1 MQNIKPIVKNKK
13 EMDDI
18 LQFAKEVDRQ
28 KDNSEIENL
37 INFKLNFLDIIQ
49 SAIQNQPTVK
59 PTNLVKDIKKE
70 KLTNLEHKTI
80 DKLTISIKSLENKIS
95 TLEKK
100 FDGFTE
106 QLINRIAD
114 IEKVICIEDDGDI
127 IKIKDYSYEEAR
139 SIIEKYLQEN
149 DRSIYPSEFMI
160 KFGIELKLCHQIFSD
175 LLSEGKIE

>member
-1 MQNIKPIVKNKK
+1 MNLRIRKKMQNIKPIVKNKK

-80 DKLTISIKSLENKIS
+80 DMVDS
-95 TLEKK
+95 EKVM
-100 FDGFTE
+100 
-106 QLINRIAD
+106 NRIKHMSD
-114 IEKVICIEDDGDI
+114 RELM
-127 IKIKDYSYEEAR
+127 EA
-139 SIIEKYLQEN
+139 INK
-149 DRSIYPSEFMI
+149 
-160 KFGIELKLCHQIFSD
+160 
-175 LLSEGKIE
+175 GKR